1 LAEEQ
6 LKKEQEKVSAL
17 NNEKEALKKD
27 LDFLKIQMDKESI
40 DHIDNID
47 FLENESHVRREENEQ
62 MEKER
67 KIEKEETENLKN
79 KYSFEQSVLSHL
91 VEEQKSINEKL
102 EKSKIELEI
111 TLNLSGMKIEELQ
124 NRLDSMKINLMG
136 ESDQKKVAL
145 EERDLAK
152 KQNEKTLSE
161 YKTLQQEIES
171 ILNEKYVYF

>member
-1 LAEEQ
+1 
-6 LKKEQEKVSAL
+6 
-17 NNEKEALKKD
+17 
-27 LDFLKIQMDKESI
+27 MDKESI

-47 FLENESHVRREENEQ
+47 FLENESNVRREENEQ

>member
-1 LAEEQ
+1 
-6 LKKEQEKVSAL
+6 
-17 NNEKEALKKD
+17 LKKD

>member
-1 LAEEQ
+1 M
-6 LKKEQEKVSAL
+6 
-17 NNEKEALKKD
+17 KKD

>member
-1 LAEEQ
+1 
-6 LKKEQEKVSAL
+6 
-17 NNEKEALKKD
+17 
-27 LDFLKIQMDKESI
+27 MDKESI

-152 KQNEKTLSE
+152 KQNEKTRSE

>member
-1 LAEEQ
+1 
-6 LKKEQEKVSAL
+6 
-17 NNEKEALKKD
+17 
-27 LDFLKIQMDKESI
+27 MDKESI

>member
-1 LAEEQ
+1 MAEEQ

-47 FLENESHVRREENEQ
+47 FLENESNVRREENEQ

>member
-1 LAEEQ
+1 
-6 LKKEQEKVSAL
+6 
-17 NNEKEALKKD
+17 
-27 LDFLKIQMDKESI
+27 MDKESI

-152 KQNEKTLSE
+152 KQNEKTRSE

-171 ILNEKYVYF
+171 ILNEKDVYF